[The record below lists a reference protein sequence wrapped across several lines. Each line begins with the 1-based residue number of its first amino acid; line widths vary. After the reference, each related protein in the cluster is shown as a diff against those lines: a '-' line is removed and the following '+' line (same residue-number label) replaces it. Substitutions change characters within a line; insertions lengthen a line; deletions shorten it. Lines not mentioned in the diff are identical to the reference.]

1 MVCLSQDTREKIKN
15 AAKKLFS
22 EHGYAA
28 VTTKKIAEG
37 AGISEVTL
45 YRHFESKRS
54 LFNAIVKENMM
65 NFGIA
70 EYLTTRKSYDVR
82 EDLTNIAS
90 LMINAYKQNRALIRM
105 VMKDPFLKS
114 EARSHSK
121 RIESDDMKLL
131 ADYFHEVKEKKLI
144 KDDPKKVMKLFN
156 SNIHGFVMH
165 NYIFKQDSESMGENE
180 LEYFD
185 WLICK
190 IIDIILL

>member
-1 MVCLSQDTREKIKN
+1 MSQDTREKIKE

-54 LFNAIVKENMM
+54 LFNAIVKENML

-70 EYLTTRKSYDVR
+70 EFLENEATYDVR
-82 EDLTNIAS
+82 KDLTNIATM
-90 LMINAYKQNRALIRM
+90 MINAYKKNKALIRM
-105 VMKDPFLKS
+105 MVKDPFLKS
-114 EARSHSK
+114 EARAHS
-121 RIESDDMKLL
+121 RRMESQDMKAL
-131 ADYFHEVKEKKLI
+131 AAYFDEIKQRELI
-144 KDDPKKVMKLFN
+144 KDDPKRLMMLFN

-165 NYIFKQDSESMGENE
+165 RYIFKDESESIEEKDM
-180 LEYFD
+180 EYFN
-185 WLICK
+185 WLISK
-190 IIDIILL
+190 MIDTILM

>member
-1 MVCLSQDTREKIKN
+1 MSTDTREKIKD

-37 AGISEVTL
+37 AGVSEVTL

-54 LFNAIVKENMM
+54 LFNAIVKENML
-65 NFGIA
+65 NFGLA
-70 EYLTTRKSYDVR
+70 EYLRIRATYDVR
-82 EDLTNIAS
+82 DDLTNIAS
-90 LMINAYKQNRALIRM
+90 LMINAYKQNKALIRM
-105 VMKDPFLKS
+105 MMKDPFLKS

-121 RIESDDMKLL
+121 RIESQDMKALSI
-131 ADYFHEVKEKKLI
+131 YFEAIKEKKLVR
-144 KDDPKKVMKLFN
+144 DDPEKLMKFFN

-165 NYIFKQDSESMGENE
+165 NYIFKHESEDVGEKE

-185 WLICK
+185 WLISK
-190 IIDIILL
+190 MIDAILM